1 MSYAATSDNAP
12 VRGDLYTNQL
22 MSLVGAH
29 VKQHVAAQVSALEAK
44 IAALKFEV
52 EAQNAEMATMRSAL
66 AAVGLQ
72 KEIDGQAA
80 EMAALRAEIA
90 GLRHILVTNAIAP
103 VKDEIIAEL
112 RKEVPTYV
120 GVFRPDTTWAKGSIC
135 SWDGALWHANRPT
148 SEKPGGADSGWQLCV
163 KSGASIS
170 EKRISTLEREVRDLT
185 RPKGVAEPR
194 R

>member
-1 MSYAATSDNAP
+1 MSYAAVSDNAP
-12 VRGDLYTNQL
+12 VHGDRYTNQL
-22 MSLVGAH
+22 MALIGQH
-29 VKQHVAAQVSALEAK
+29 VRQHVAGEVGVLQAR
-44 IAALKFEV
+44 IAALQFEIQ
-52 EAQNAEMATMRSAL
+52 AQSAEMATMRSAL

-72 KEIDGQAA
+72 RELDGQAA
-80 EMAALRAEIA
+80 EMAAMRGEVA
-90 GLRHILVTNAIAP
+90 GLRHMLITNAIAP